1 MITHRL
7 YLWVRFDELL
17 TESQF
22 LYLTTV
28 GWKTGRK
35 HRIEIWYVKLNG
47 KFYVM
52 SELGKRAH
60 WVLNVSHNPRLSFTV
75 NGLDFVGDGRIV
87 DAVKETQLAKEV
99 SELMRV
105 KYKWDQGLIV
115 ELKPL
120 NFGEQELRS

>member
-1 MITHRL
+1 
-7 YLWVRFDELL
+7 
-17 TESQF
+17 
-22 LYLTTV
+22 
-28 GWKTGRK
+28 
-35 HRIEIWYVKLNG
+35 
-47 KFYVM
+47 M
-52 SELGKRAH
+52 SELGKSAH
-60 WVLNVSHNPRLSFTV
+60 WVRNVSHNPRLSFTV